1 MIGWFNQLSPEEQ
14 TLVRATLGEGPIA
27 TEALKAV
34 VSSPA
39 IAAFAPAQDLLR
51 LGSEA
56 RLNTPGKAAG
66 NWTWR
71 MTASQLAALS
81 SHAEDWK
88 TLLRS
93 VKRI

>member
-14 TLVRATLGEGPIA
+14 TSVRATLGEGPIA

-81 SHAEDWK
+81 CHAEDWK
-88 TLLRS
+88 ALLRS